1 MRQAYTPACLI
12 SFFSRSFARD
22 PRDGRPWRRH
32 HMLRQSVHSRISCF
46 FLVVLF
52 SPSLLVAQ
60 SPKPTAPANAA
71 SPLTTERAMD
81 LAQQGRC
88 KEALPALKRA
98 LSGTTASSDTKKNA
112 GVLGVRCAMTLDDR
126 DAVADF
132 LRQLRKQFPQ
142 DPDVLFLTVH
152 VYSDLS
158 TRTAQD
164 LGRFAPQSIPAHK
177 LYAEALETQGKWGD
191 AQHEYETMIA
201 KEPNTPGLHFLLG
214 RLLLSRPDAGADA
227 AQRAKQEFQKEIE
240 IDPKNAGAHYVLGEL
255 ARRDENWDDAV
266 IQFSQAAK
274 LDSGFAEAYL
284 GWGSCLVSAKR
295 YEEAIAP
302 LRAAIRLMPGN
313 PSVHFDLATALS
325 HTGQKEEAEKEFAIH
340 RSLTAT
346 TPAPPGA
353 EKPQ

>member
-1 MRQAYTPACLI
+1 MHRKPVHPTIPCL
-12 SFFSRSFARD
+12 
-22 PRDGRPWRRH
+22 
-32 HMLRQSVHSRISCF
+32 
-46 FLVVLF
+46 LVVLF
-52 SPSLLVAQ
+52 FASLLAAQ
-60 SPKPTAPANAA
+60 SPKPTAPAAST
-71 SPLTTERAMD
+71 SPLTTEKAMD

-98 LSGTTASSDTKKNA
+98 LTGTTAAPDTKKSA
-112 GVLGVRCAMTLDDR
+112 GILGVRCAMTLDDR

-132 LRQLRKQFPQ
+132 LRQLHRQFPQ
-142 DPDVLFLTVH
+142 DPDILFVTVH

-164 LGRFAPQSIPAHK
+164 LARVAPQSIPAQK
-177 LYAEALETQGKWGD
+177 LYAEALETQGKWD
-191 AQHEYETMIA
+191 EAQHEYEVMIA

-227 AQRAKQEFQKEIE
+227 AQRAKQEFQKEVE
-240 IDPKNAGAHYVLGEL
+240 IDPKNAGARYVLGEL
-255 ARRDENWDDAV
+255 ARRDANWADAV
-266 IQFSQAAK
+266 VQFSLAAK
-274 LDSGFAEAYL
+274 QDPTFADAYL
-284 GWGSCLVSAKR
+284 GWGSCLVSSQR

-302 LRAAIRLMPGN
+302 LRAAERLMPGN

-325 HTGQKEEAEKEFAIH
+325 HTGRKEEADKEFAVH

-346 TPAPPGA
+346 VPAPPGA